1 MMSSKM
7 AKIMVFLLKIMVFWN
22 KGYDIIISVDDVKNK
37 ILSRGSNYI
46 VYEFMWAKFGNYSI
60 FMREIIATS
69 IL

>member
-1 MMSSKM
+1 
-7 AKIMVFLLKIMVFWN
+7 MVFWN
-22 KGYDIIISVDDVKNK
+22 KGYDIIISADDVKNK

-60 FMREIIATS
+60 FMSEVIATS